1 MFGKIS
7 GLAALGLLVCTP
19 ASAYPSNFT
28 RRTMT
33 TGDLSNYRGA
43 LFVVASTQT
52 SCEMA
57 LIDSSA
63 GFIPASCLS
72 YKSNGNVDNSIDYR
86 VAVADINGK
95 STAIHSVTMVDAH
108 PQYNPKTYANNI
120 AVLHWGDPYDINW
133 HQYIAQDKP
142 DWDNVFYT
150 RRTMS
155 SVSKKSWNTPATL
168 SLSGTAAPS
177 GCSSASNLY
186 KSNEDW
192 FLCMAQTTTSIVNK
206 NCQTPFGAAWAV
218 YQPNNMAVA
227 ALYSHSAIYGGSEL
241 CGSTGNQYHYY
252 TLLQPYADW
261 AAKMTGRKVY
271 SYAAD
276 SSYSYDGSSSFKMS
290 NDLAPDVFGVKQVSG
305 DVYPYAKD
313 YSGPGGTASNNGETA
328 GSNPPPASTP
338 KPTPTPTPTSKP
350 DTQSTTS
357 NKPQQTTT
365 NRPQPTNDNDNDND
379 NDNNNDNEDNNDDDK
394 ETTEE
399 QKSSDKTSQT
409 SSDRNSSSSSK
420 SSSDSEES
428 EESEESDESSDEDS
442 DESSDES
449 SEDSEES
456 EDNNVVGG
464 NSNNSGSKDK
474 DGSKKEENNGSS
486 GDSSGGD
493 SAAASNESR
502 SGLSR
507 GATIAVATVVP
518 IITIAIIVA
527 LFFVYRWWRRRQNA
541 LSWDPKNESANID
554 RRGIMDE
561 FEGMGV
567 DTAQRNSTPPS
578 YDDHGFQG
586 NLEADSKPPV

>member
-1 MFGKIS
+1 
-7 GLAALGLLVCTP
+7 
-19 ASAYPSNFT
+19 
-28 RRTMT
+28 
-33 TGDLSNYRGA
+33 
-43 LFVVASTQT
+43 
-52 SCEMA
+52 
-57 LIDSSA
+57 
-63 GFIPASCLS
+63 
-72 YKSNGNVDNSIDYR
+72 
-86 VAVADINGK
+86 
-95 STAIHSVTMVDAH
+95 MVDAH
-108 PQYNPKTYANNI
+108 PQYNPSTYANNI
-120 AVLHWGDPYDINW
+120 AVLHWGDPYDITW

-155 SVSKKSWNTPATL
+155 SVSKKTWNTPATL

-186 KSNEDW
+186 KSNENW
-192 FLCMAQTTTSIVNK
+192 FLCMAQTTTSIVNSK
-206 NCQTPFGAAWAV
+206 CQTPFGAAWAV

-290 NDLAPDVFGVKQVSG
+290 NDLAPDVFGVKTVSG

-328 GSNPPPASTP
+328 GSNNPPPATTP
-338 KPTPTPTPTSKP
+338 KPSPTPAPTPKP
-350 DTQSTTS
+350 DPQPTTA
-357 NKPQQTTT
+357 NKPKPTTT
-365 NRPQPTNDNDNDND
+365 NNNDNNNDNDNDND
-379 NDNNNDNEDNNDDDK
+379 DDKDNDNNNDNDDDNK
-394 ETTEE
+394 TTEE
-399 QKSSDKTSQT
+399 QKSTDGNK
-409 SSDRNSSSSSK
+409 SSESSGSSRDSSSSSSK
-420 SSSDSEES
+420 SSSDSEDNDSS
-428 EESEESDESSDEDS
+428 E
-442 DESSDES
+442 ESSDES
-449 SEDSEES
+449 SDDNSDDLDED
-456 EDNNVVGG
+456 DNNVVGG
-464 NSNNSGSKDK
+464 NSNNNGSKDK
-474 DGSKKEENNGSS
+474 DGSKKENNNGSD
-486 GDSSGGD
+486 GDSSNGD
-493 SAAASNESR
+493 SAAASNNESH

-518 IITIAIIVA
+518 IITIIIIVV

-541 LSWDPKNESANID
+541 LSWDPKNESASID

-561 FEGMGV
+561 FEGVGV
-567 DTAQRNSTPPS
+567 ESNQRNSTPPS

-586 NLEADSKPPV
+586 NLEADTKPPV

>member
-7 GLAALGLLVCTP
+7 GLAVLGLLVCSP

-86 VAVADINGK
+86 VAVADIDGK
-95 STAIHSVTMVDAH
+95 STVIHSVTMVDAH

-192 FLCMAQTTTSIVNK
+192 FLCMAQTTTSVVNK

-271 SYAAD
+271 SYAAS
-276 SSYSYDGSSSFKMS
+276 SSYSYDGSSSFRMS

-313 YSGPGGTASNNGETA
+313 YSGPGGSASNNGETA
-328 GSNPPPASTP
+328 GSNPPPATTAKPAPSPTSTP
-338 KPTPTPTPTSKP
+338 RP
-350 DTQSTTS
+350 DPQPTTS
-357 NKPQQTTT
+357 NRPQTTT
-365 NRPQPTNDNDNDND
+365 SNRPQPSSTSNNNNNNDNDNDND
-379 NDNNNDNEDNNDDDK
+379 SENNNDNDNENNNDDDNK
-394 ETTEE
+394 TTDE
-399 QKSSDKTSQT
+399 QRTTDKDSET
-409 SSDRNSSSSSK
+409 SSDRNSSSSSR

-428 EESEESDESSDEDS
+428 DESSEEDS

-449 SEDSEES
+449 SEESEDS

-474 DGSKKEENNGSS
+474 DGSKKENEHGSG
-486 GDSSGGD
+486 GDSSDGD
-493 SAAASNESR
+493 SAAASNERR

-561 FEGMGV
+561 FEGVG
-567 DTAQRNSTPPS
+567 
-578 YDDHGFQG
+578 
-586 NLEADSKPPV
+586 